1 MVGQPTTFWRS
12 ETFGEQDRSAAI
24 RPSGIVF
31 YRGGVNISVRVA
43 KRPFAPTAPERRSAA
58 TEYLMGV
65 YTTRNNYCEL
75 TALKFRRPIAL
86 LSWKTTQTGHTDS
99 IAPGHRHIG
108 YFA

>member
-1 MVGQPTTFWRS
+1 MEVGWRGRCA
-12 ETFGEQDRSAAI
+12 T
-24 RPSGIVF
+24 
-31 YRGGVNISVRVA
+31 GGVNISVRVA
-43 KRPFAPTAPERRSAA
+43 KRPFAPTAPERRYAA

-86 LSWKTTQTGHTDS
+86 LSWKTTKTGHTDS

-108 YFA
+108 HFA

>member
-1 MVGQPTTFWRS
+1 MFRTVGKCWLTVHARLDVGREGVT
-12 ETFGEQDRSAAI
+12 ESAQNT
-24 RPSGIVF
+24 
-31 YRGGVNISVRVA
+31 GGGNNSVRVA

-108 YFA
+108 HFA